1 MARHPRKKKDN
12 TRPQGRQNAF
22 CGMKLEFLELLKDD
36 FIDSHDRSA
45 FYTRI
50 AKEFI
55 QRFGYN
61 MDDNDKEAGLTEID
75 PTLSPEEQEQ
85 ESERR
90 AKFYKNLREVSYC
103 LI

>member
-1 MARHPRKKKDN
+1 MARHPRKKKN

-22 CGMKLEFLELLKDD
+22 CGMTLEFLESLKDE
-36 FIDSHDRSA
+36 FVDSHDRGA

-61 MDDNDKEAGLTEID
+61 TDDNDEEAGPTEID

-85 ESERR
+85 ESEQR
-90 AKFYKNLREVSYC
+90 ATFYQNLREVSY
-103 LI
+103 

>member
-1 MARHPRKKKDN
+1 M
-12 TRPQGRQNAF
+12 T
-22 CGMKLEFLELLKDD
+22 LEFLESLKDE
-36 FIDSHDRSA
+36 FVDSHDRGA

-61 MDDNDKEAGLTEID
+61 TDDNDEEAGPTEID

-85 ESERR
+85 ESEQR
-90 AKFYKNLREVSYC
+90 ATFYQNLREVSY
-103 LI
+103 